1 MANLRIPPP
10 AHFLFPEMTRMTAD
24 TVRESPQI
32 HAAVPTHRVSIR
44 PSLRTPDASPPTAQ
58 RTCHERRLL
67 RELAG
72 LLGTQPEDAPAVLR
86 TRLALLAD
94 AQAEVERLLRAEL
107 VSAARALAER
117 AHVVPGGL
125 LVATR
130 VDNTTGRK
138 LRQLASAVAGHLS
151 SGMGLV
157 VLCTPHEGRAL
168 LVCAVGHRLR
178 AQGVDAREVL
188 WEAAA
193 AIGGIPAGRG
203 ARSSAAGQ
211 WTDELGRALS
221 LARARASALLRRSV
235 G

>member
-117 AHVVPGGL
+117 AHVVPGG
-125 LVATR
+125 
-130 VDNTTGRK
+130 
-138 LRQLASAVAGHLS
+138 
-151 SGMGLV
+151 
-157 VLCTPHEGRAL
+157 C
-168 LVCAVGHRLR
+168 
-178 AQGVDAREVL
+178 
-188 WEAAA
+188 W
-193 AIGGIPAGRG
+193 
-203 ARSSAAGQ
+203 
-211 WTDELGRALS
+211 
-221 LARARASALLRRSV
+221 
-235 G
+235 